1 MSSNTLRHI
10 WYTISARSWTAPQD
24 YIKICTDSHQ
34 LDIFSQR
41 QYIVK
46 NVSLH
51 AGLQLIYGLSPRF
64 CQSVLNGIYGNGMT
78 GVTKNLPA
86 QTSQ

>member
-1 MSSNTLRHI
+1 M
-10 WYTISARSWTAPQD
+10 
-24 YIKICTDSHQ
+24 KIGTDSHQ

-51 AGLQLIYGLSPRF
+51 AGLQLIYGLSHIFARVF
-64 CQSVLNGIYGNGMT
+64 
-78 GVTKNLPA
+78 
-86 QTSQ
+86 